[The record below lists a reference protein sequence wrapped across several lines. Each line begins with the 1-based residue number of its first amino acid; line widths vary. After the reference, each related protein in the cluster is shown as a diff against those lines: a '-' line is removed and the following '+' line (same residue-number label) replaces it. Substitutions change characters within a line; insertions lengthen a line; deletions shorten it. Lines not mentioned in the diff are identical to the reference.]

1 MSNKSLKELY
11 YQRDDTY
18 KNYYPKNP
26 EDFRKKIDEIETKIV
41 KKNNGKRLLS
51 LLKNVSNLRAE
62 LHLSRTLTVHDK
74 TILMSKIIK
83 NVNEIEYLLEIA
95 QDSLLDYDELF
106 KKKVEQ
112 LTENLSKSLSILTQP
127 QSISKTRRRLGFGIK
142 NNKKSKK
149 KKPKK
154 KK

>member
-1 MSNKSLKELY
+1 M
-11 YQRDDTY
+11 
-18 KNYYPKNP
+18 
-26 EDFRKKIDEIETKIV
+26 KKD
-41 KKNNGKRLLS
+41 NGKRLLS

-62 LHLSRTLTVHDK
+62 LHLSKTLTVHDK

-83 NVNEIEYLLEIA
+83 NVNEIEYLLEIP

-127 QSISKTRRRLGFGIK
+127 QSISKTRRHLGFGIK
-142 NNKKSKK
+142 KKKKKTKSKK
-149 KKPKK
+149 EKVKK

>member
-1 MSNKSLKELY
+1 MIFELKVPHKPRL
-11 YQRDDTY
+11 
-18 KNYYPKNP
+18 
-26 EDFRKKIDEIETKIV
+26 DEIETKIV
-41 KKNNGKRLLS
+41 KKDNGKLLLS

-62 LHLSRTLTVHDK
+62 LHLSKTLTVHDK

-83 NVNEIEYLLEIA
+83 NVNEIEYLLEIP

-127 QSISKTRRRLGFGIK
+127 QSITKTRRRLGFGIK
-142 NNKKSKK
+142 NSKKSKK

-154 KK
+154 K